1 MFCLQEVWLT
11 ETQRKIYQGVKD
23 RYRYIVSPVDLTQDP
38 SSDTTAPAC
47 SVAGFQAFATC
58 SVIQCTNATG
68 VGLLSCLLLN
78 CQPALRELSSPCLYC
93 LLFTT
98 RGQQCLTDSA
108 SLYGSTYGL
117 MLLSKRR
124 LSDIKVEPFESEG
137 TGQIRAYIQARVS
150 YTGLFPVPNHGH
162 NNNSYPL
169 LLSASR

>member
-38 SSDTTAPAC
+38 SSDTTPAC
-47 SVAGFQAFATC
+47 SVAGFQAATTC

-68 VGLLSCLLLN
+68 LALLSCLLLN
-78 CQPALRELSSPCLYC
+78 CQPALRELSSPCIYC
-93 LLFTT
+93 LFFTT

-150 YTGLFPVPNHGH
+150 HTGLFPVPNHGH
-162 NNNSYPL
+162 NSDAL

>member
-23 RYRYIVSPVDLTQDP
+23 RYQYIVSPVDLTQDP
-38 SSDTTAPAC
+38 SSDTTPAC

-58 SVIQCTNATG
+58 SVTQCTEATNP
-68 VGLLSCLLLN
+68 LSCLHQN

-124 LSDIKVEPFESEG
+124 LGNIKVEPFESEG
-137 TGQIRAYIQARVS
+137 TGHIKAYIQARVS
-150 YTGLFPVPNHGH
+150 
-162 NNNSYPL
+162 
-169 LLSASR
+169 